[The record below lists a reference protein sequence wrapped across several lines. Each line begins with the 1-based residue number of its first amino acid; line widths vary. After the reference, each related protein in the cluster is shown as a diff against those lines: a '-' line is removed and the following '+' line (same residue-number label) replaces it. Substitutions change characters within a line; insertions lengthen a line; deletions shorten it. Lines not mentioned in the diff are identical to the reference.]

1 MAKNRKQ
8 QAAIAL
14 SMKKRGVKP
23 KKKKVRKARKYQS
36 AGFQQV
42 EYGPNV
48 LQTGALNQNQQAYLN
63 AQMSNYQTGQDII
76 NMDADMTLDMI
87 QQQQEA
93 SKQKGVNAAN
103 KLLRGDR
110 EKDNFL
116 NRLRD
121 KFRRDKQDI
130 TTNQGTTTYAPNQLV
145 SPTALAST
153 STVTAQAF
161 PEIAEKTP
169 TVEVG
174 LPTATL
180 EDLPEGFE
188 LIDGRIQ
195 YTGRNM
201 FNVDP
206 QGVTQSY
213 TPDPSGA
220 VSEAVVE
227 GLPPLKSAP
236 PSSAPVTP
244 GPVPAGGGTEIAL
257 DASKSPLNQALD
269 FSNEAASSATTA
281 TTEAVTKTKA
291 PLLGTGGRI
300 SQALTK
306 SALGTTKAGGQTAFA
321 KFGSKASAYALPA
334 VIIGEGTKMLS
345 DDKDP
350 TTMNVGESVG
360 TALSS
365 AGQGAGIGSAIGGPV
380 GAAVGAIIGT
390 GVGLYKGIK
399 NRNIAR
405 DKEAER
411 EEELIDLQKQ
421 YRKDRKSYLATAS
434 PGMQRGTY
442 YMGEM
447 GGMNPNMSF
456 KQKLR
461 AQMAMGGIKPMN
473 NQGDMIVYGPTHEQ
487 GGVMRDATTELEG
500 GGMKDGVALPGE
512 VITNVRDD
520 KGNAREYYFSDHLKN
535 PNTGNTFAEDY
546 IRSGGMNYNAKQ
558 TFAKLQELVAG
569 RTDKDRSPQTIAKN
583 GGMGERLDDISGQL
597 AKASKM
603 HAGQSKKIG
612 SMAKQLMKKANGGY
626 KMYQEGD
633 FKVDYPISGAAPG
646 TIFPEYKAENLPFYQ
661 EPLLGLGNFKT
672 VDVEGSGMQAV
683 FDTRT
688 GELVRYDFKPV
699 GGAGSLEAIT
709 GKGPS
714 SFLKLIPNLTKSVIN
729 PKALSQGQKLLP
741 SGQKV
746 LTSGAPQLPA
756 PKLGL
761 PAPKSNVPMVI
772 NKLPATT
779 RNVPARNI
787 PGVGGGATG
796 PTAGGPVYDLLQFN
810 KVNTLLPQIV
820 DVGSDQLS
828 SDPIA
833 SNQYIID
840 NLRPEIPTKSTDP
853 ADTPESTESTEVNTN
868 NLDNAG
874 RPRIQFDQ
882 GTLDRQKE
890 INKFFNTPDPDLPG
904 QTYGDQYGVENLD
917 EDGLMG
923 PKTKAA
929 LKTFEFA
936 KEREADFD
944 EVRAF
949 NQSIFDDEAA
959 RRSEEQD
966 VPGDEEAAGED
977 KKPPVTTEESG
988 LLDRLLGNKAN
999 LRTGLTALS
1008 YGANLL
1014 TAKKNLDELEKLKVT
1029 PEKITPERLGKIKIT
1044 NEAERKLVQESTNAA
1059 LNQATSPDERIAL
1072 LSKQQEA
1079 IGKSEEGRRNKQLIA
1094 DLEVDKINN
1103 KNAFTAEIY
1112 NVANDFKAQIEN
1124 MQIDA
1129 AVKKGRIAVMDKL
1142 SNAIATMAMDAN
1154 KMETAYKN
1162 MKEYGEAMAGG
1173 IGNLSDKYM
1182 KVLMNLGLSEKE
1194 AKEIQNQVNTTEA

>member
-8 QAAIAL
+8 QAAIAI

-23 KKKKVRKARKYQS
+23 KKKKVRKAKKYVT

-93 SKQKGVNAAN
+93 SKQKGVDATNQ
-103 KLLRGDR
+103 LLQGT
-110 EKDNFL
+110 KQDNFL
-116 NRLRD
+116 QRLRD
-121 KFRRDKQDI
+121 KFRRDKQEV

-145 SPTALAST
+145 SPTALANT
-153 STVTAQAF
+153 GTGTGSTVTEQAF
-161 PEIAEKTP
+161 PEIVEKTASIG
-169 TVEVG
+169 VE
-174 LPTATL
+174 T
-180 EDLPEGFE
+180 PEIVKFGDTE
-188 LIDGRIQ
+188 I
-195 YTGRNM
+195 
-201 FNVDP
+201 
-206 QGVTQSY
+206 
-213 TPDPSGA
+213 PSGYDISQGIN
-220 VSEAVVE
+220 VLPNTEGVVN
-227 GLPPLKSAP
+227 LPPGGPQAP
-236 PSSAPVTP
+236 STPGPVTP
-244 GPVPAGGGTEIAL
+244 GPVPSGGGAEIAL
-257 DASKSPLNQALD
+257 DPSKSPMNQALD
-269 FSNEAASSATTA
+269 FSSEASKSATTT

-291 PLLGTGGRI
+291 PLLGKTGKL

-306 SALGTTKAGGQTAFA
+306 SALGTAKGGGQTAFA
-321 KFGSKASAYALPA
+321 KFGSKASTYALPA

-350 TTMNVGESVG
+350 TTMNVGETVG

-365 AGQGAGIGSAIGGPV
+365 AGQGAGIGSMIAGPV
-380 GAAVGAIIGT
+380 GAGIGAIIGT
-390 GVGLYKGIK
+390 GVGLVKGIR
-399 NRNIAR
+399 NRNEAR

-411 EEELIDLQKQ
+411 EEELRDLQKE
-421 YRKDRKSYLATAS
+421 YRKDRKAYLATAS

-512 VITNVRDD
+512 VITNVMDE
-520 KGNAREYYFSDHLKN
+520 GGVNREYYFSDHLKN
-535 PNTGNTFAEDY
+535 PNTGNTFAQDY
-546 IRSGGMNYNAKQ
+546 IKTGGMNQNAKQ

-569 RTDKDRSPQTIAKN
+569 RNDKDRSPSNIAKK
-583 GGMGERLDDISGQL
+583 GGFGERLDDISGQL

-612 SMAKQLMKKANGGY
+612 AMAEKLKVKKFFPGGFQPVPFNPGPFVNIGPQGGGMVLNRIPSTTTFNPLSPSTGGGMKVSSRPMLPSGPVGSNVPATIPKAGPPAAIP
-626 KMYQEGD
+626 KPPSVP
-633 FKVDYPISGAAPG
+633 KVGLG
-646 TIFPEYKAENLPFYQ
+646 KR
-661 EPLLGLGNFKT
+661 LLGYAGRFLNHPAVATAYFALNP
-672 VDVEGSGMQAV
+672 VDAGGMGEGSGT
-683 FDTRT
+683 D
-688 GELVRYDFKPV
+688 LVGAGHV
-699 GGAGSLEAIT
+699 GG
-709 GKGPS
+709 
-714 SFLKLIPNLTKSVIN
+714 
-729 PKALSQGQKLLP
+729 QQ
-741 SGQKV
+741 
-746 LTSGAPQLPA
+746 
-756 PKLGL
+756 
-761 PAPKSNVPMVI
+761 
-772 NKLPATT
+772 
-779 RNVPARNI
+779 R
-787 PGVGGGATG
+787 
-796 PTAGGPVYDLLQFN
+796 FN
-810 KVNTLLPQIV
+810 
-820 DVGSDQLS
+820 
-828 SDPIA
+828 
-833 SNQYIID
+833 YY
-840 NLRPEIPTKSTDP
+840 TDP
-853 ADTPESTESTEVNTN
+853 LTGVTRQQVQDFSGDVTGVRGKWYYPEDYGIDPNAEIKEKYGIEDDDPETTTTPDPEVNTN
-868 NLDNAG
+868 NLENAKPKYTVDEDV
-874 RPRIQFDQ
+874 RSQQ
-882 GTLDRQKE
+882 QE
-890 INKFFNTPDPDLPG
+890 INQFFSQEDPDIPG
-904 QTYGDQYGVENLD
+904 KTYGDQYGFDALD
-917 EDGLMG
+917 EDGKLG
-923 PKTKAA
+923 PKTKKAIE
-929 LKTFEFA
+929 LFNMA
-936 KEREADFD
+936 KEREAGFD

-959 RRSEEQD
+959 RKK
-966 VPGDEEAAGED
+966 DEVVDED
-977 KKPPVTTEESG
+977 KDKTKKPPVDPPEDPG
-988 LLDRLLGNKAN
+988 ILDRLFGNKAN

-1014 TAKKNLDELEKLKVT
+1014 TAKKNLDELEELKVT

-1079 IGKSEEGRRNKQLIA
+1079 IGKSEEGRRNKQLVA

-1142 SNAIATMAMDAN
+1142 SSAIATMAMDAN

-1162 MKEYGEAMAGG
+1162 MKEYGEAMAKGV
-1173 IGNLSDKYM
+1173 GNLSDKYM
-1182 KVLMNLGLSEKE
+1182 EVLMNLGYSEKE
-1194 AKEIQNQVNTTEA
+1194 AKEIQNEVNKQQ